1 MKRITIEIPDTTWA
15 VGMDVVYVDED
26 GINNFAG
33 FSLDKENLEDGFV
46 TKWGDADCRR
56 GESTRRADHA
66 GGARESNPRI

>member
-33 FSLDKENLEDGFV
+33 FSLDKENLE
-46 TKWGDADCRR
+46 
-56 GESTRRADHA
+56 ADHVTNC
-66 GGARESNPRI
+66 G

>member
-15 VGMDVVYVDED
+15 VGMDVVYVDVD

-46 TKWGDADCRR
+46 TKWGDA
-56 GESTRRADHA
+56 E
-66 GGARESNPRI
+66 